1 MQRLRIAILGVLVL
15 LAACGREVVFFAGSD
30 VTGAKFGRDFRLAD
44 PDGRE
49 RTLAD
54 FRGKVVLLFFGFTQC
69 PDVCPTALARAAA
82 VRRQLGAD
90 GDKVQVI
97 FVTVDPERDTPALLR
112 QYTAA
117 FDPGFL
123 GLRADLEGTRKV
135 ANDFLVTYQKVTTGS
150 SYTMDHTALTYVF
163 DAKGRLRLLLRH
175 DQTVAQYASDIR
187 ILLKSTS

>member
-1 MQRLRIAILGVLVL
+1 MQRLRIAILGVLLVIT
-15 LAACGREVVFFAGSD
+15 ACGREVAFFAGSD

-90 GDKVQVI
+90 GDRVQVI

-112 QYTAA
+112 QYTTA

-135 ANDFLVTYQKVTTGS
+135 ANDFLVTYRKVTTGS

-163 DAKGRLRLLLRH
+163 DPQGRLRLLLRH